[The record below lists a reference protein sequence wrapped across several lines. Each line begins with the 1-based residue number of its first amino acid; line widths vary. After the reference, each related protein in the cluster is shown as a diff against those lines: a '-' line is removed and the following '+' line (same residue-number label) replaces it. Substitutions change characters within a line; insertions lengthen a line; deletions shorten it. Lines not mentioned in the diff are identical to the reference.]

1 MVSNKPKLDP
11 EIFNKVFPVTH
22 LVKLGGGCYRID
34 RTSKLQGQYV
44 ARKKERGK
52 IVEMTNASV
61 SRLVV
66 TMHASGIKFTSMI
79 TLTYPKKFPLTG
91 TVVKD
96 DVGYVTKYLRTFH
109 KTPYLWFLEFQ
120 KRDAPHVHILVD
132 VDGISPRSRL
142 KLALKWTSRITLS
155 DWFKECYE
163 KAPDPALYAALEAY
177 KVLSVAANPKT
188 WEMIREPD
196 GARNYV
202 TKYAVKAYQKI
213 VPAKF
218 QDVGRFWAC
227 SRDVTP
233 TEKHFIDVDDEQV
246 RLFLE
251 QRGHTATAWEVL
263 PKYLFNVQPI
273 KT

>member
-1 MVSNKPKLDP
+1 MVSSKPKLDP
-11 EIFNKVFPVTH
+11 HIFNKVFPVTH

-34 RTSKLQGQYV
+34 RASLLQGQYV
-44 ARKKERGK
+44 ARKRERGK
-52 IVEMTNASV
+52 IVEMTNASI

-66 TMHASGIKFTSMI
+66 TMHASRIKFTSMI

-96 DVGYVTKYLRTFH
+96 DVGYITKYL
-109 KTPYLWFLEFQ
+109 KGVYDTPYLWFLEFQ

-132 VDGISPRSRL
+132 VDGISPHSRL
-142 KLALKWTSRITLS
+142 TLGLKWTHRIILS
-155 DWFKECYE
+155 EWFKEQYE
-163 KAPDPALYAALEAY
+163 KEPDPSLYAAIEAY

-188 WEMIREPD
+188 WEMIREPE

-213 VPAKF
+213 VPDNF

-227 SRDVTP
+227 SKEVRPEEKHYIDVT
-233 TEKHFIDVDDEQV
+233 DEEV
-246 RLFLE
+246 RKFLE